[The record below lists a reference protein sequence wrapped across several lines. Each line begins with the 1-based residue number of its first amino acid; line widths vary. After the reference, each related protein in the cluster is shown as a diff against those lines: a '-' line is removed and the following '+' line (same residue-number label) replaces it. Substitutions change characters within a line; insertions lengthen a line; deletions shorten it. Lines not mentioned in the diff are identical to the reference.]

1 METLLIE
8 LENLKETIENQ
19 AKRIEKLEAKLQSK

>member
-19 AKRIEKLEAKLQSK
+19 AKRIEKLEAKFQSK